1 MGHKEGYCGCFT
13 KPSSPTAGDNSNQKK
28 GKKHQKKTKYQAN
41 IVHTVSHTGALT
53 RFVTTTLNGRQAT
66 LQLDSG
72 SPITII
78 SEETWRKVGSPS
90 LKPSTCEAL
99 SASRDPLPLLGE
111 FTCLVGVN
119 DVIKPGL
126 CRVTSVKGLHLFGSE
141 WMDLFDMWTK
151 PLSSFVNQVNQSNS
165 NSFSG
170 KHFLMRFPEVF
181 QDTLGHCQ
189 KAQVS
194 LHLKPDARPV
204 FRPKRPVPYNAI
216 PLVDAELERLQQLG
230 IISPVEYSD
239 WAAPIVAVRKPGGKI
254 RICAD
259 YSTGLNAMLEAHNFP
274 LPTPD
279 DIFSKLAGSK
289 VFSIIDL
296 SDAYL
301 QVEVDEASKRLLTI
315 NTHRGLFH
323 FNRLAPGVKS
333 APGAFQQLMHTM
345 IAGIEGVEVFLD
357 DFILFSKT
365 KEQHYETLCT
375 LFNRLQEYG
384 FRLKL
389 EKCHFYQDEI
399 KYLGHIVDE
408 NGLRPD
414 PEKTAAISSMPRPT
428 DVSTL
433 RSFLGAVNFYG
444 KFIREMHQLRRPL
457 DQLLKKDAKFVWS
470 AECQQAFTDIK
481 RILQSDLLLTHYDPS
496 LEIIVAG
503 DASKTGIGAVIMHR
517 FPDGRIKA
525 IAHAS
530 KTLSSAE
537 QNYGQIEKEALAL
550 VFAVTKFHR
559 MLLGRRFKLQTDHQP
574 LVKVFESK
582 KGIPIHTANR
592 LKRWA
597 LTLLGYDF
605 DIEFVS
611 TNNFGYADVL
621 SRLIS
626 NHERPEEEFVVASLN
641 VEPDLQC
648 VLDSNLEQ
656 LPITFQMVKQATSE
670 DPSMQQLVR
679 FIKTGWPKSGKSIH
693 DSALQSF
700 FHRRESLSVVQGCV
714 MMMER
719 LVIPECFRKKL
730 LKQLHRGHPGI
741 ERVKAIARGSIYW
754 PNFDDDIGEYVR
766 NCSSCANAQKSPPQ
780 AEPHPWQSAEGPW
793 ERIHVDYA
801 GPTNGFSYLVVV
813 DSFSKWPEIFLTKS
827 TTASTTIGFLQEAF
841 ARFGIPKVIVSDNGT
856 QFTGYEFRSFCENL
870 GIIHLRTAPFHPQSN
885 GQAERFVDT
894 LKRSLR
900 KIQEGE
906 GLPASAAL
914 QTFLQVYRATPSNL
928 LEGKSPSEILNGR
941 RMRTTLDL
949 LKPSVSTPHPP
960 AAAGPSRT
968 RRFSAGA
975 TVLVKVHRNN
985 TSWKWQ
991 SGVVIEA
998 IGNVHYN
1005 VLLDAPSGRKRL
1017 IRSHIDQI
1025 RSNDSGKQEE
1035 AEIELPLF
1043 VLLNDFGITPNAM
1056 PPVEPLA
1063 PLMVAE
1069 DSSFLSAQ
1077 ELPDLPD
1084 ERNESVSRPG
1094 PSSSSTPLVPRP
1106 TRTIRLPRH
1115 LQDFVLS

>member
-1 MGHKEGYCGCFT
+1 
-13 KPSSPTAGDNSNQKK
+13 
-28 GKKHQKKTKYQAN
+28 
-41 IVHTVSHTGALT
+41 
-53 RFVTTTLNGRQAT
+53 
-66 LQLDSG
+66 
-72 SPITII
+72 
-78 SEETWRKVGSPS
+78 
-90 LKPSTCEAL
+90 
-99 SASRDPLPLLGE
+99 
-111 FTCLVGVN
+111 
-119 DVIKPGL
+119 
-126 CRVTSVKGLHLFGSE
+126 
-141 WMDLFDMWTK
+141 
-151 PLSSFVNQVNQSNS
+151 
-165 NSFSG
+165 
-170 KHFLMRFPEVF
+170 
-181 QDTLGHCQ
+181 
-189 KAQVS
+189 
-194 LHLKPDARPV
+194 
-204 FRPKRPVPYNAI
+204 
-216 PLVDAELERLQQLG
+216 
-230 IISPVEYSD
+230 
-239 WAAPIVAVRKPGGKI
+239 
-254 RICAD
+254 
-259 YSTGLNAMLEAHNFP
+259 
-274 LPTPD
+274 
-279 DIFSKLAGSK
+279 
-289 VFSIIDL
+289 
-296 SDAYL
+296 
-301 QVEVDEASKRLLTI
+301 
-315 NTHRGLFH
+315 
-323 FNRLAPGVKS
+323 
-333 APGAFQQLMHTM
+333 
-345 IAGIEGVEVFLD
+345 
-357 DFILFSKT
+357 
-365 KEQHYETLCT
+365 
-375 LFNRLQEYG
+375 
-384 FRLKL
+384 
-389 EKCHFYQDEI
+389 
-399 KYLGHIVDE
+399 
-408 NGLRPD
+408 
-414 PEKTAAISSMPRPT
+414 
-428 DVSTL
+428 
-433 RSFLGAVNFYG
+433 
-444 KFIREMHQLRRPL
+444 
-457 DQLLKKDAKFVWS
+457 
-470 AECQQAFTDIK
+470 
-481 RILQSDLLLTHYDPS
+481 
-496 LEIIVAG
+496 
-503 DASKTGIGAVIMHR
+503 MHR

-574 LVKVFESK
+574 LVKVFGSK

-719 LVIPECFRKKL
+719 LVILERFRKKL

-754 PNFDDDIGEYVR
+754 PNIDDDIGEYVR

-813 DSFSKWPEIFLTKS
+813 DSFSKWAEIFLTKS

-914 QTFLQVYRATPSNL
+914 QTFLQVYRATPSDL
-928 LEGKSPSEILNGR
+928 LE
-941 RMRTTLDL
+941 
-949 LKPSVSTPHPP
+949 
-960 AAAGPSRT
+960 
-968 RRFSAGA
+968 
-975 TVLVKVHRNN
+975 
-985 TSWKWQ
+985 Q
-991 SGVVIEA
+991 GV
-998 IGNVHYN
+998 YTQ
-1005 VLLDAPSGRKRL
+1005 L
-1017 IRSHIDQI
+1017 
-1025 RSNDSGKQEE
+1025 
-1035 AEIELPLF
+1035 
-1043 VLLNDFGITPNAM
+1043 
-1056 PPVEPLA
+1056 
-1063 PLMVAE
+1063 
-1069 DSSFLSAQ
+1069 
-1077 ELPDLPD
+1077 
-1084 ERNESVSRPG
+1084 
-1094 PSSSSTPLVPRP
+1094 
-1106 TRTIRLPRH
+1106 
-1115 LQDFVLS
+1115 